1 VLLPCLAL
9 CCLSGLGLLALLW
22 RESCALELEKC
33 VETVKIVES
42 VEAVK
47 YAESV
52 EAVKYVESVGFG
64 SDEELE
70 GKLERSEP
78 SLPCL

>member
-1 VLLPCLAL
+1 VEDPREKCAVLLPCLAL
-9 CCLSGLGLLALLW
+9 SGLGLLVLLW
-22 RESCALELEKC
+22 RESCAEELVKC
-33 VETVKIVES
+33 VETVKFVES

-47 YAESV
+47 YV
-52 EAVKYVESVGFG
+52 GSVGLG

-78 SLPCL
+78 SLLCL